1 MIARDPVT
9 RAFDELHGD
18 SLDDLLDPSRPV
30 APRAPVAPPA
40 DYQPRSFD
48 EPCRKCGGS
57 GIFRGWSG
65 RSAGQCFACKG
76 RGKRSFKTS
85 TETRQR
91 AATNAARRK
100 AEAIEAWQREHAAE
114 WVWMQAKAATF
125 EFAAKM
131 QHIVLKGRDLTEGQ
145 LAAVRRCVARDEE
158 RARAREAERLA
169 RESAAQVIDMTKITE
184 AFGRA
189 ASILRY
195 PRLRV
200 AGVIFALP
208 SRSSENRA
216 NGVVYAKAEATG
228 TYLGKI
234 SGGRF
239 IRSRECTD
247 EQERM
252 VLEAAV
258 DPQEAAIRYGRL
270 TGNCAACGRLL
281 SAEDSLGRGI
291 GPICAANFGW

>member
-1 MIARDPVT
+1 MSRDPVT
-9 RAFDELHGD
+9 RVFDELHGD
-18 SLDDLLDPSRPV
+18 PLDDLLDPS
-30 APRAPVAPPA
+30 APVATRTATPPA
-40 DYQPRSFD
+40 DYRPPSFE

-57 GIFRGWSG
+57 GVFRGWSG
-65 RSAGQCFACKG
+65 RSSGQCFACKG
-76 RGKRSFKTS
+76 TGKLQFKTS
-85 TETRQR
+85 RETRQR
-91 AATNAARRK
+91 NVASAARRRVN
-100 AEAIEAWQREHAAE
+100 ALEAFQRDHAAE
-114 WVWMQAKAATF
+114 WVWMQATAPRF

-131 QHIVLKGRDLTEGQ
+131 LEVVTKGRALSENQ
-145 LAAVRRCVARDEE
+145 LAAVQRCVARDAE
-158 RARAREAERLA
+158 RARTREAERVA
-169 RESAAQVIDMTKITE
+169 RESAARPIDMAKITE

-189 ASILRY
+189 ASILRF

-208 SRSSENRA
+208 SRSTEARA
-216 NGVVYAKAEATG
+216 NGIVYAKSEAG

-234 SGGRF
+234 TGGRF
-239 IRSRECTD
+239 VRSRECTD

-270 TGNCAACGRLL
+270 TGNCACCGRLL

-291 GPICAANFGW
+291 GPICAENFGW